1 MYWALAGGL
10 LTFACCLGAPAYFFF
25 QGVRQG
31 IEQAAQNNAGIGG
44 VREDSGEAAFN
55 EANRLLGV
63 NTGKTSFGN
72 SEEAR
77 QRAADFS
84 EKIRDLREVFF
95 TKRKKEPLVSFSKG
109 EFLTYCRLDETSCV
123 FLVHVP
129 DLRKFN
135 NDAKN
140 QLGELAWETAQLVV
154 RTNGKSTP
162 RKLAV
167 GIRGVVLYDRAMIG
181 SLQAADSPENGIE
194 ISKEG
199 TLSQQAL

>member
-1 MYWALAGGL
+1 
-10 LTFACCLGAPAYFFF
+10 
-25 QGVRQG
+25 
-31 IEQAAQNNAGIGG
+31 
-44 VREDSGEAAFN
+44 
-55 EANRLLGV
+55 
-63 NTGKTSFGN
+63 
-72 SEEAR
+72 
-77 QRAADFS
+77 
-84 EKIRDLREVFF
+84 
-95 TKRKKEPLVSFSKG
+95 
-109 EFLTYCRLDETSCV
+109 TYCRLDETSCV

-199 TLSQQAL
+199 TLSQQALYRFFAPPPRDNTTSPDSETESDLESEATTPAETSDENAPPATQTPNE